1 MERKVLLTAALIASI
16 LGGPAWG
23 EEMDVPLD
31 VQLPLLLKVMTYDQT
46 GARRG
51 GGAGF
56 YIAIA
61 YSSSNPISAK
71 VKEMVLPTV
80 SKLRLATIDNKSVNW
95 TFVDLAKGGELD
107 KILKAEP
114 VTALYVTPGLKG
126 QIPELV
132 RTCQEAQVSTVTG
145 VSAYVAEGISV
156 GIGQE
161 EGKPKIVVNLPSSKA
176 EGSSFS
182 SSLLGLARVIR

>member
-1 MERKVLLTAALIASI
+1 MERKVLLAAALIASI
-16 LGGPAWG
+16 LGRPAWS

-31 VQLPLLLKVMTYDQT
+31 VQLPLLLKVMTYDQR
-46 GARRG
+46 GATR
-51 GGAGF
+51 GAGF

-61 YSSSNPISAK
+61 YSSSNPTSAK

-107 KILKAEP
+107 KMLKAEP

-126 QIPELV
+126 QIPDVV